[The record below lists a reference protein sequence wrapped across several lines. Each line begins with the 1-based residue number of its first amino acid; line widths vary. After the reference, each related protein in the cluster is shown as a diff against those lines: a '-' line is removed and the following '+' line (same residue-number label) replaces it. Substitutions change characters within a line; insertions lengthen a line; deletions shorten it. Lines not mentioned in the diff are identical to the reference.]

1 MKKHTLF
8 TLACLLLLF
17 LGACSGE
24 ITPLHFDSPEG
35 DRSIDVTGERQ
46 GLAGPIVARVTLNT
60 PRKSDSFSF
69 EHQASS
75 LTAENCTATWK
86 NNAHAVLNFTLD
98 DGEGWE
104 VECFLTDDQLKAVKK
119 FKLNGKGIFH

>member
-1 MKKHTLF
+1 MKKLNHILWI
-8 TLACLLLLF
+8 LPMLLF
-17 LGACSGE
+17 FASCAGPIE
-24 ITPLHFDSPEG
+24 PQHFESPDG
-35 DRSIDVTGERQ
+35 DRSIDVTGEHQ
-46 GLAGPIVARVTLNT
+46 GAVGPIIARVTLNT

-75 LTAENCTATWK
+75 LTAENCKVEWK
-86 NNAHAVLNFTLD
+86 NNAQAVLNFTLD

-104 VECFLTDDQLKAVKK
+104 VDCFLADDQLKAIKK